1 MKHMMIAGLLILS
14 SAAHAKNKATIAP
27 QHLVL
32 CEIGMYEEDLKNPQL
47 QQINSLDI
55 NDLTSLPN
63 KILDLV
69 NQHLI
74 EREYTPKA
82 LSFAEIKELFSTG
95 DEAYNDLYIIT
106 YEAKHTGAKYLE
118 VKTFPGDN
126 PYSLIFNEQGKLVA
140 NTQDGSVS
148 LKVGPGNSQTDY
160 FHCPY

>member
-1 MKHMMIAGLLILS
+1 MKHMMIAGLLLLS
-14 SAAHAKNKATIAP
+14 SAAQAKTTIAP

-47 QQINSLDI
+47 QEVSSLDI
-55 NDLTSLPN
+55 NDLTSLPG
-63 KILDLV
+63 KILALV

-74 EREYTPKA
+74 EREYTAKD
-82 LSFAEIKELFSTG
+82 LSFAEIKELFTTG
-95 DEAYNDLYIIT
+95 EEAYNDLYIIT
-106 YEAKHTGAKYLE
+106 YQAKHTGAKYLE

-148 LKVGPGNSQTDY
+148 LKVGPGNSQADY
-160 FHCPY
+160 FYCPY